1 MGAFRVHLPLRLEFL
16 KKSFLCKS
24 LEAIQIIKMY
34 KSLILIAC
42 TSAIVSAVDPITLGI
57 GSSTYILSG
66 TAAAITSLGILAFAK
81 SLLPAF
87 GNLVPRIGKRD
98 TANAVSSLD
107 MDPLF
112 DAISSVDV
120 ADCGKL
126 LVCHIVAKPEAFL
139 TAEES
144 NVANLFRSLGGKIDP
159 LHSKAQYMLAAQI
172 GSYKKTSLCVQQ
184 YLKCPYPA
192 DQLSSLLKKQ

>member
-1 MGAFRVHLPLRLEFL
+1 
-16 KKSFLCKS
+16 
-24 LEAIQIIKMY
+24 MY

-112 DAISSVDV
+112 DAISAVDV

-126 LVCHIVAKPEAFL
+126 F
-139 TAEES
+139 
-144 NVANLFRSLGGKIDP
+144 
-159 LHSKAQYMLAAQI
+159 Y
-172 GSYKKTSLCVQQ
+172 
-184 YLKCPYPA
+184 
-192 DQLSSLLKKQ
+192 